1 MKYVYSNYTSSGV
14 TLGGI
19 GAGSVEI
26 RADGLLHDWLIFN
39 NGPWTTLER
48 YRNYYPLDEKGFLLA
63 VRVKDGE
70 RIWIR
75 QLQSAGYMLGGDPYK
90 APWLKP
96 VRQIEFHGEPPLARL
111 KYLDDLPVEV
121 EAEFL
126 SPFIPGDLK
135 NSSIPAVIIK
145 VRVRNKADRALEVS
159 VWASLRSPFERA
171 VAKAAGEVAIFEG
184 RGLAPDSPLYGGSMA
199 LAFRGEGARA
209 VVVRA
214 PGYAEY
220 GFQRYDEAA
229 EMLKAWIQFRREGRV
244 EGSSAAEGSGL
255 WVVAALPMTLGPGE
269 AKEAIFVLAWHFPNH
284 LDQFGERL
292 GHYYENFF
300 GDAEAVAQ
308 YVLKNLDYLYGETV
322 KFHDALYGVE
332 GLERWVADL
341 VASQLTS
348 LVKISWLTKDG
359 RFALWEALGDKY
371 YGGPERNAFNTTD
384 VITYVM
390 PTLVSLFPELAAKY
404 LVQHAAFA
412 LRRGTPEWVAY
423 ALSIP
428 ENRQEFEK
436 ALARDPSLSLDWPRL
451 AATVAEIVERT
462 GKDPA
467 GRIAHFMDKSI
478 KGVDAYHMVD
488 LMPKYVLMAYI
499 TAKWTGNLAL
509 LRNLWE
515 VMDGAI
521 ESVARAQSVDG
532 LPYHNTPAGFEWMKA
547 ARSLFEGAASQAAS
561 AALQL
566 VGQRPLPTGFQTF
579 DTWAF
584 YGVSAYVAFLW
595 AAALKAMAEGASR
608 LDADRGKYEPLLRRA
623 LEGLERLWNGEYFD
637 LWWDPVTG
645 ERDKAS
651 MAAQLFGQLL
661 AHVAGLGYLTDR
673 SRAISA
679 LKAVAKYNL
688 APDEGL
694 INGVY
699 PDGGRPSFVGPTT
712 YRNFTRGPYLPTW
725 QMDTPWTGVEFAV
738 AGHML
743 YEGLVEEA
751 LAVLR
756 SIHDRYERVGHY
768 WNHIEWGTHYM
779 RPLSSWL
786 VVMGALGLR
795 YDGFEKRLTLRPAA
809 TPLKWIFAVNGS
821 WGVVEWDG
829 RRMAVRML
837 HGSLELKALELPGR
851 PKAVRINGASARFSG
866 DAVVELEEAASLGAG
881 DLLEIDF

>member
-14 TLGGI
+14 ALGGI

-26 RADGLLHDWLIFN
+26 RADGLLHDWLVFN
-39 NGPWTTLER
+39 NGVWTTLER

-70 RIWIR
+70 RVLVR

-96 VRQIEFHGEPPLARL
+96 VKQIEFRGEPPLARL
-111 KYLDDLPVEV
+111 KYIDDMPVEV

-135 NSSIPAVIIK
+135 NSSLPAIVIRI
-145 VRVRNKADRALEVS
+145 RVRNKTDRALEAS
-159 VWASLRSPFERA
+159 VWASLRSPFEKAA
-171 VAKAAGEVAIFEG
+171 VKAAGNVAVIKG
-184 RGLAPDSPLYGGSMA
+184 VGIAPDSPLYKGSMA
-199 LAFRGEGARA
+199 LAFVGNGARA
-209 VVVRA
+209 VVVKA
-214 PGYAEY
+214 PSYAEY
-220 GFQRYDEAA
+220 GFQRYDGAVD
-229 EMLKAWIQFRREGRV
+229 MLNAWIQFRREGRI
-244 EGSSAAEGSGL
+244 EGSAAAEGPGL
-255 WVVAALPMTLGPGE
+255 WVVATAPMTLRPGE

-300 GDAEAVAQ
+300 DDAEAVAQ

-322 KFHDALYGVE
+322 KFHDAIYGVE
-332 GLERWVADL
+332 GLEEWIADL
-341 VASQLTS
+341 VASQLTT
-348 LVKISWLTKDG
+348 LIKASWLTKDG
-359 RFALWEALGDKY
+359 RFALWEGLGDKY

-384 VITYVM
+384 VIAYAM
-390 PTLVSLFPELAAKY
+390 PMLISLFPELAAKY
-404 LVQHAAFA
+404 LIQHAAFA
-412 LRRGTPEWVAY
+412 LRRGSPDWALY
-423 ALSIP
+423 ALAIP

-451 AATVAEIVERT
+451 IAKVAEIVDKT

-488 LMPKYVLMAYI
+488 LMPKYVLMAY
-499 TAKWTGNLAL
+499 TAAKWTGNKAL
-509 LRNLWE
+509 LQNLWE
-515 VMDGAI
+515 VMEGAV
-521 ESVARAQSVDG
+521 ESVVRTQSVDG
-532 LPYHNTPAGFEWMKA
+532 LPYHNTPAGFEWMRAAKA
-547 ARSLFEGAASQAAS
+547 LFEGASGQAAS
-561 AALQL
+561 VALQL
-566 VGQRPLPTGFQTF
+566 ISQRPLPTGFQTF

-584 YGVSAYVAFLW
+584 YGVSSYVAFLW
-595 AAALKAMAEGASR
+595 AAALKAMAEGAAR
-608 LDADRGKYEPLLRRA
+608 LGVDRGKYESLLRRA
-623 LEGLERLWNGEYFD
+623 SEGLERLWNGEYFD
-637 LWWDPVTG
+637 LWWDPITD
-645 ERDKAS
+645 ERDRAS

-661 AHVAGLGYLTDR
+661 AHVAGLGYLVDR
-673 SRAISA
+673 SRVVSA
-679 LKAVAKYNL
+679 LRAVAKYNL

-712 YRNFTRGPYLPTW
+712 YKNFTKGPYLPTW

-751 LAVLR
+751 IAVLR
-756 SIHDRYERVGHY
+756 SIHERYERVGHY
-768 WNHIEWGTHYM
+768 WNHVEWGAHYM

-786 VVMGALGLR
+786 IVMGALGLR
-795 YDGFEKRLTLRPAA
+795 YDGFDKRLTLKPAV
-809 TPLKWIFAVNGS
+809 TPLKWIFAVNGN
-821 WGVVEWDG
+821 WGVLEWSNG
-829 RRMAVRML
+829 RMAVKIL
-837 HGSLELKALELPGR
+837 HGSLELKALELPMR
-851 PKAVRINGASARFSG
+851 PKAVRINGTALQFSG
-866 DAVVELEEAASLGAG
+866 DTLVELERAISLSVG
-881 DLLEIDF
+881 DVLEVEF